1 MSACALSFLR
11 RQTEKGPNMSNE
23 IITATSEVDNLVNA
37 VQAEARFDRLLKF
50 KKGDYKV
57 SDDDVPLGTE
67 FLVHPAAWLK
77 VWAKFVDKKLVDKK
91 VYCVAKGEKP
101 IHRNE
106 LDALNLSETDKDPWS
121 LQDLL
126 PLENLET
133 GEVVIFT
140 TSTVGGKQCVREV
153 VDAYTKRVRK
163 GRPGQPIIAC
173 VKTCRQK
180 PRHVPPILRDRGMER
195 CYCLVHLDRVATAI
209 PVNKAAANKHDDMD
223 DEIPF

>member
-1 MSACALSFLR
+1 
-11 RQTEKGPNMSNE
+11 MSNE

-50 KKGDYKV
+50 KKGHYKV
-57 SDDDVPLGTE
+57 SEDDVPLGTE

-106 LDALNLSETDKDPWS
+106 PDALNLAETDKDPWS

-163 GRPGQPIIAC
+163 GRPGQPIIALR
-173 VKTCRQK
+173 VKDMPTK
-180 PRHVPPILRDRGMER
+180 KHGTVPRPFFEVVGWNDAIASSISTEE
-195 CYCLVHLDRVATAI
+195 VATAI

>member
-1 MSACALSFLR
+1 ML
-11 RQTEKGPNMSNE
+11 NE

-57 SDDDVPLGTE
+57 SEDDVPLGTE

-77 VWAKFVDKKLVDKK
+77 VWAKFVDKKRVDKK

-101 IHRNE
+101 IDRNG
-106 LDALNLSETDKDPWS
+106 LDALDLAETDKDPWS

-163 GRPGQPIIAC
+163 GRPGQPIIALR
-173 VKTCRQK
+173 VKDMPTK
-180 PRHVPPILRDRGMER
+180 TPRHGPTPILRGRGMER
-195 CYCLVHLDRVATAI
+195 CYCLVRLDRRSGEG
-209 PVNKAAANKHDDMD
+209 HSS
-223 DEIPF
+223 E

>member
-1 MSACALSFLR
+1 ML
-11 RQTEKGPNMSNE
+11 NE

-57 SDDDVPLGTE
+57 SEDDVPLGTE

-77 VWAKFVDKKLVDKK
+77 VWAKFVDKKRVDKK

-101 IHRNE
+101 IDRNE
-106 LDALNLSETDKDPWS
+106 LDALDLAETDKDPWS

-140 TSTVGGKQCVREV
+140 TSTVGGKRMRSRSRRRLHQAREEGAPRTT
-153 VDAYTKRVRK
+153 DHRLARERHADK
-163 GRPGQPIIAC
+163 
-173 VKTCRQK
+173 K
-180 PRHVPPILRDRGMER
+180 PRHGPTPILRGRGMNDAIASSVSTEE
-195 CYCLVHLDRVATAI
+195 VATAI